1 MEVPGSGSVILELK
15 EKENLGVITST
26 KDKLQVLDSCIRG
39 GMPLGNAVG
48 VVTKINHHMHH
59 SHSTDFLTDLLLIST

>member
-26 KDKLQVLDSCIRG
+26 KDKLQALDSEEF
-39 GMPLGNAVG
+39 VG
-48 VVTKINHHMHH
+48 PA
-59 SHSTDFLTDLLLIST
+59 